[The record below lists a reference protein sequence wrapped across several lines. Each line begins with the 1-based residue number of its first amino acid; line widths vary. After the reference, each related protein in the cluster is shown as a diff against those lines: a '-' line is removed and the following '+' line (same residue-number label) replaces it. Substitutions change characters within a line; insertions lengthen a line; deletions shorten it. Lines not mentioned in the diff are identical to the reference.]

1 MTIVTKLPPSLG
13 PGSKAGR
20 GAAQN
25 FSRAPPI
32 AKHLVQLMKL
42 SETIIQHDQKLEG
55 PFLKILTVLF
65 LTGTLR
71 IKSNLELKRS

>member
-13 PGSKAGR
+13 PGFKAGR

-42 SETIIQHDQKLEG
+42 KQLQY
-55 PFLKILTVLF
+55 KIVSKTWV
-65 LTGTLR
+65 
-71 IKSNLELKRS
+71 